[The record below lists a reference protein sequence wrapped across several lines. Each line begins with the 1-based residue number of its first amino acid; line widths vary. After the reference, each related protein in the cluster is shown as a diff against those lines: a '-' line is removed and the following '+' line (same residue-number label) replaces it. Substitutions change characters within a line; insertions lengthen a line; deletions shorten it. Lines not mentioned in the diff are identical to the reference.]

1 MSKVKSRGMT
11 PYVVSRMCAEYE
23 TASPDLSPEREA
35 RVSRCPEILGARET
49 KTEEQV
55 AGVIHK

>member
-23 TASPDLSPEREA
+23 TARNL
-35 RVSRCPEILGARET
+35 